1 VEQERSTG
9 SEKELENSTPEED
22 IPEEWFKVACDLA
35 SRGKLEEAELAIR
48 NALKDQNE
56 FPIAWAI
63 LSAILLSQGK
73 ETDAEQAGKRAISQC
88 KGLKMTWPKM
98 RSIIFS
104 RGIIRGASWK
114 DPRKVVFATD
124 TNSEWGKLLS
134 TLGETSQQDISEI
147 PKAEEAMDK
156 KDQPY
161 MYDFAAKKYDSRA
174 DSERLTK
181 KEETKELE
189 TYIDYA
195 KRSETKTRTREPRKI
210 REPDTQEKS
219 EVVQDSSESSDAA
232 SLFTAAES
240 YLKRGKLA
248 KAEEA
253 FVKGLAMDPSKGH
266 AWLSLGSLRMGRHKY
281 DEAIPAL
288 KQATDKMPTDSAAW
302 FQLGYCYQKM
312 NKWKKAVQPL
322 KNALDIKQNNPDFWM
337 ALGLSRYHLGQI
349 EVSAKN
355 FLRVLR
361 ISPNHK
367 DALFHLAKCMEQQGN
382 RKHALSLYLKLINL
396 GGLDHKMLQRL
407 AGAFERLNR
416 PQEASQARSKAAFL
430 RSTGKR

>member
-1 VEQERSTG
+1 MEQERST
-9 SEKELENSTPEED
+9 SSQKELEDSTPEED
-22 IPEEWFKVACDLA
+22 IPEEWFKVACYLA

-48 NALKDQNE
+48 NTLKDQDE
-56 FPIAWAI
+56 YPIAWAI
-63 LSAILLSQGK
+63 LSAILLSQGR
-73 ETDAEQAGKRAISQC
+73 ETDAEQAGKKAIAQC
-88 KGLKMTWPKM
+88 KGLKMSWPKM

-114 DPRKVVFATD
+114 DPRKLVIETD
-124 TNSEWGKLLS
+124 TNNEWGKLLS
-134 TLGETSQQDISEI
+134 TLSETSQQDISEI
-147 PKAEEAMDK
+147 AKAEEAMGK

-161 MYDFAAKKYDSRA
+161 RYDLAAKKYDSRT

-195 KRSETKTRTREPRKI
+195 KRSETQTRTREPRKI

-219 EVVQDSSESSDAA
+219 EVVQYPPESLDAA

-240 YLKRGKLA
+240 HLKKGKLA
-248 KAEEA
+248 KAEQA
-253 FVKGLAMDPSKGH
+253 FVKGLAMDPSKGD
-266 AWLSLGSLRMGRHKY
+266 AWLSLGNLRMGRYKY

-288 KQATDKMPTDSAAW
+288 KQAVDKIPANSAAW
-302 FQLGYCYQKM
+302 FQLGFCYQKL
-312 NKWKKAVQPL
+312 NKWKDAVQPL
-322 KNALDIKQNNPDFWM
+322 KNAIKIKQNNPDFWM
-337 ALGLSRYHLGQI
+337 ALGLSEFHLGQI
-349 EVSAKN
+349 DVSAKS

-361 ISPNHK
+361 MNPNHK
-367 DALFHLAKCMEQQGN
+367 DAVFQLAMCMERQGN
-382 RKHALSLYLKLINL
+382 RKNALSLYLKLLNL
-396 GGLDHKMLQRL
+396 GGLDHRMLQRL

-416 PQEASQARSKAAFL
+416 PREASQARSKAAFL